1 MTKKRRVVITG
12 LGSVN
17 SLGHNVA
24 QLWKNLLDNKSG
36 IDTIS
41 KFDCAEHRCK
51 IAGEVKDFDP
61 TSVIQP
67 RDVRRLDLFTQY
79 ALYATHEAIEDSK
92 LDFAKE
98 NPLRVSV
105 NLGSGMGGM
114 TLVEKQVQL
123 AREKGFRRVA
133 PYTIPSAMLSAASS
147 EVSIKYGFKGMNF
160 TASAACA
167 SAPYAIGLSAR
178 MIQYGDADIVVS
190 GGTEAIIT
198 PTTMAGFSSSRA
210 LSKRNDEPKKASRP
224 FDKTRDG
231 FVMGEGAGIVI
242 LEELE
247 HAKQRNAK
255 IYAEVVGV
263 GWGADA
269 YHITAPDQEGKGAEY
284 AMNQAIDDAQI
295 QKEQIS
301 YINAHGTSTKQN
313 DVIETMAIKKVFGDY
328 AYKIP
333 VSSTKSMIG
342 HLIGAAGGIECIVCA
357 LSVFHNKIHGTANYE
372 FPDPDCD
379 LDYVPN
385 ESRDLDVQYAMS
397 NSFAFGGS
405 NVSLVLGKLQNE
417 N

>member
-1 MTKKRRVVITG
+1 MTNKRRVVITG
-12 LGSVN
+12 LGTVN
-17 SLGHNVA
+17 SLGHNIA
-24 QLWKNLLDNKSG
+24 QFWKHLLENQSG
-36 IDTIS
+36 VDIIS

-61 TSVIQP
+61 TSVIES

-79 ALYATHEAIEDSK
+79 ALYAAHEAIEDSK
-92 LDFAKE
+92 LNFAEE
-98 NPLRVSV
+98 NLSRISV

-114 TLVEKQVQL
+114 TQVEKQVQL

-133 PYTIPSAMLSAASS
+133 PYLIPSVMLSAASS
-147 EVSIKYGFKGMNF
+147 EISIKYGLRGMNF

-167 SAPYAIGLSAR
+167 SAPYAIGLSVR
-178 MIQYGDADIVVS
+178 MIQYGDADVVVS

-198 PTTMAGFSSSRA
+198 PTTMAGFASSRA
-210 LSKRNDEPKKASRP
+210 LSKRNDEPTKASRP
-224 FDKTRDG
+224 FDKNRDG
-231 FVMGEGAGIVI
+231 FVMGEGAGVLI

-247 HAKQRNAK
+247 HAKRRNAK
-255 IYAEVVGV
+255 IYAEVTGI

-284 AMNQAIDDAQI
+284 AMNQAIQDAQI
-295 QKEQIS
+295 QKQQIS

-313 DVIETMAIKKVFGDY
+313 DSIETMAIKKVFGDY

-357 LSVFHNKIHGTANYE
+357 LSVFHDKIHGTANYE
-372 FPDPDCD
+372 FPDPECD

-385 ESRDLDVQYAMS
+385 ESRDLEVHYAMS

-405 NVSLVLGKLQNE
+405 NVSLVLGKLRNE